1 MVNHADDID
10 DPLPEASHG
19 SVSPA
24 AEGFGELLGDACG
37 ALARVLNAIHYL
49 SPSELRAHARSL
61 TAVREMAGRLPALKP
76 REPVG
81 FRSRRRKR

>member
-1 MVNHADDID
+1 MIDDID

-19 SVSPA
+19 AVSTA
-24 AEGFGELLGDACG
+24 ADGLGELLGDACG

-49 SPSELRAHARSL
+49 SSSELRAHARSL
-61 TAVREMAGRLPALKP
+61 TAVREMAAGLPVP
-76 REPVG
+76 RPRDPVG